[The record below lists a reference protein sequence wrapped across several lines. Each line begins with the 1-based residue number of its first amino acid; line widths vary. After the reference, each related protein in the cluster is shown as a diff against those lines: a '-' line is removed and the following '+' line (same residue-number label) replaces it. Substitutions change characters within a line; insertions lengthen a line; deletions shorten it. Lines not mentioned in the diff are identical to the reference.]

1 MKILTIRYSG
11 LGDIVMLLQT
21 LEKLKCKYNNC
32 NITLLTDKSNSLIK
46 DISCGII
53 DEIISVDRNIFR
65 KKEYFKAI
73 QESFKILLKIRKEYD
88 LTIDFQCFGE
98 TATISYL
105 SNAKE
110 KFGALKKEKY
120 KYGYTSTILKEDYN
134 HRSQL
139 FSRIA
144 QVDDSLTF
152 SKLCL
157 STESN
162 NYKFLLKQ
170 KLDISKKTIGIN
182 IGATQENRRWNE
194 RNFAKLHEIL
204 SEKYNILIFI
214 GSLEKKYKYAFQKDS
229 LFVEDVNLVSLAGAI
244 SLCEVMITNDTGPAH
259 MAAAL
264 NIPTLTLFST
274 GEDWNVG
281 VLSNKKEFLK
291 NININDI
298 SIDEVL
304 NKFSILINTF

>member
-1 MKILTIRYSG
+1 MKILVIRYSG
-11 LGDIVMLLQT
+11 LGDIIMLLQT
-21 LEKLKCKYNNC
+21 LEKLKSKYSNSE
-32 NITLLTDKSNSLIK
+32 ITLLTDKSNSLLK
-46 DISCGII
+46 DISCGTI
-53 DEIISVDRNIFR
+53 DEIISFDRNVFR

-73 QESFKILLKIRKEYD
+73 KECFKLLLKIRKKYD
-88 LTIDFQCFGE
+88 LTIDFQSFGE

-105 SNAKE
+105 SNSRE
-110 KFGALKKEKY
+110 KLGAIKKEKY
-120 KYGYTSTILKEDYN
+120 KYGYTSAIIKQDYN

-144 QVDDSLTF
+144 QVDDSLNF

-157 STESN
+157 NAEAN
-162 NYKFLLKQ
+162 DYKLLVKQ
-170 KLDISKKTIGIN
+170 KLDTSKKTIGIN

-194 RNFAKLHEIL
+194 KNFAIL
-204 SEKYNILIFI
+204 QKILGKKYNILVFI

-229 LFVEDVNLVSLAGAI
+229 LFVEDVNLIALAGAI
-244 SLCEVMITNDTGPAH
+244 SLCEVIITNDTGPAH

-281 VLSNKKEFLK
+281 VLSNRKEFLK

-298 SIDEVL
+298 TVDEVL
-304 NKFSILINTF
+304 TKFSILVSAL